1 MGKLQDQSV
10 HQGGC
15 DVTVLC
21 EGLPPDPG
29 GLQPGG
35 SRQSRQVLW
44 RSTQLKPRRHQLR
57 AAGDQSEEQ
66 AGHAGAPHG
75 HSGGGVQAG
84 APQAGLQ
91 DHLPTARMC
100 VGTFQGELNEFID
113 F

>member
-1 MGKLQDQSV
+1 MGKLQDQPV

-29 GLQPGG
+29 GLQPGR

-44 RSTQLKPRRHQLR
+44 GSAQLKPWSQQLR

-66 AGHAGAPHG
+66 AGHAGVPHRDPP
-75 HSGGGVQAG
+75 GGVQAG
-84 APQAGLQ
+84 TPQARLQ
-91 DHLPTARMC
+91 DQLPAAGLCLVREN
-100 VGTFQGELNEFID
+100 VNQFILNI
-113 F
+113 